1 MHIEKLEELVK
12 EAFTHPNYRFRSKQ
26 ECLDGSKT
34 SFNRLSSEQ
43 KAQVTRSWLKY
54 LKDEER
60 IETAELTPDSPVFK
74 QELEN
79 LMVYRFISQTNLFF
93 LCHLLEKYSQTTIGT
108 HEEICNKHF
117 IQKDPT
123 FGNFD
128 EFADAYTGLKESL
141 LLVPR
146 GGFKSSIDIADSV
159 QWAICFP
166 DVTIAIVTGVLALA
180 EGFVGELKE
189 HFTLDDTGQIDSTTK
204 KAIFAP
210 RKLLDKTT
218 KQLST
223 SVFQILFPEHCTKP
237 GDDRKLEWNTP
248 ALLGAGDK
256 EPTIKAASLD
266 QALAGWHHKLL
277 KLDDCVNDENSRTMT
292 RIEGVNKQISIMEA
306 LLNPNG
312 FKDVLGTWYDENDY
326 YGLKIKHEENTAK
339 EEGIETI
346 VGSVDSGR
354 FNSNTYTKIYL
365 RACWWPTEE
374 AEQLGKIEEEMRA
387 GDYVLWFP
395 ERLTY
400 KFLSGK
406 KKLDQYFAIKYLNNP
421 RKHHQVKFPRE
432 LLIRRTIPHNQ
443 LPQQGTIVATVD
455 TAYSVQNWADYTV
468 MITALIYG
476 GRFYIINMV
485 RGRFNEYELPAVIA
499 AGVNKW
505 KPKRLCIEDSVGVKW
520 MGRELRREMDKL
532 RISVPVEFVSLGQ
545 GSKANSKKLKAKPVA
560 RLLGDERMYFV
571 NSCEGI
577 SDIYNELEKFTGTN
591 DDQHDDIVSALS
603 LLADQFGAYADME
616 SKINFASTQYVADQK
631 SADRYNQIYGLG
643 KYSKYNQANYIDD
656 NPVTQFELEKSF
668 GVTNS
673 GYTYN
678 EVDPLKELF

>member
-1 MHIEKLEELVK
+1 MHLDKLEGLAK
-12 EAFTHPNYRFRSKQ
+12 ESFTHPNTRFHSWEACVEPAK
-26 ECLDGSKT
+26 K
-34 SFNRLSSEQ
+34 SFARLSPDQ
-43 KAQVTRSWLKY
+43 KAVVTRSWLKY
-54 LKDEER
+54 LKDEQR
-60 IETAELTPDSPVFK
+60 IGTADLPPDSPVFK

-79 LMVYRFISQTNLFF
+79 LQVYRFIAQTNLFY
-93 LCHLLEKYSQTTIGT
+93 LCHLLEKYSLTTIST

-123 FGNFD
+123 FATFD
-128 EFADAYTGLKESL
+128 DFANQYTGLKESL

-159 QWAICFP
+159 QWVICYP
-166 DVTIAIVTGVLALA
+166 DVTIAIITGVLSLA
-180 EGFVGELKE
+180 ASFLGEFKE
-189 HFTLDDTGQIDSTTK
+189 HFSLADSGDVDPTTK
-204 KAIFAP
+204 KPVYIP
-210 RKLLDKTT
+210 RKLLDRETQ
-218 KQLST
+218 QLST
-223 SVFQILFPEHCTKP
+223 SAFQVLFPEHCTKP
-237 GDDRKLEWNTP
+237 GEGTTGAWDTP
-248 ALLGAGDK
+248 AIQGIGER

-266 QALAGWHHKLL
+266 QALAGWHHKIL
-277 KLDDCVNDENSRTMT
+277 KLDDCVNDENSRTTT

-326 YGLKIKHEENTAK
+326 YGLKIKHEELTAK
-339 EEGIETI
+339 DEGISTVI
-346 VGSVDSGR
+346 GSVDSGR
-354 FNSNTYTKIYL
+354 FNSSTYTKIYL

-387 GDYVLWFP
+387 GDYILWFP

-400 KFLSGK
+400 KFLSSK

-468 MITALIYG
+468 MITALISG
-476 GRFYIINMV
+476 GRFYIVNMI

-532 RISVPVEFVSLGQ
+532 RITVPVEFVSLGK
-545 GSKANSKKLKAKPVA
+545 GTKANSKKLKAKPVA
-560 RLLGDERMYFV
+560 RLLGDERMFFL
-571 NSCEGI
+571 NSCEGLV
-577 SDIYNELEKFTGTN
+577 DIYSELEKFTGTN
-591 DDQHDDIVSALS
+591 DDSHDDIVSALS
-603 LLADQFGAYADME
+603 LLAEQFGAYADME
-616 SKINFASTQYVADQK
+616 AKVNFTESQYVQDKK
-631 SADRYNQIYGLG
+631 SAARHDLIYGLG
-643 KYSKYNQANYIDD
+643 KYRRYNASQGFIDD
-656 NPVTQFELEKSF
+656 NPRTQFELDKSL
-668 GVTNS
+668 GGGGGQDVHI
-673 GYTYN
+673 
-678 EVDPLKELF
+678 DPLDGIF